1 MKKHS
6 KIRTLTLLGVFVLL
20 TTILSSCVY
29 TGRPVR
35 YYDRPPYAHRHYVR
49 VQPRVVV
56 VPRYEKQRHHH
67 YKHYRGNGHHRGHR

>member
-6 KIRTLTLLGVFVLL
+6 KLRTMTLIGVFVLL
-20 TTILSSCVY
+20 ASIFSSCVY

-56 VPRYEKQRHHH
+56 VPRYDKHRYHHDKQ
-67 YKHYRGNGHHRGHR
+67 YRGNGRHRGHR